1 MFDYVVNSLEKGGWV
16 LLPIFLTSVF
26 GWVIIFQAWLRLN
39 RLTPSGRGWVRKL
52 RYPRAA
58 ERWLSNL
65 RKSDTRTL
73 PVIVLQHVNSRRT
86 KGRKSMLE
94 AYEVEMK
101 SMIPEMEKGLTTLGV
116 LAGVAP
122 LLGLL
127 GTVSGM
133 VSTFEV
139 ISVFGAGNP
148 ALMADSIGEALVT
161 TQNGLLAAIPLMLGH
176 ILLLNRSLNLENE
189 TEKAVHRFVNY
200 MERQS

>member
-65 RKSDTRTL
+65 RKSDTKTL

-86 KGRKSMLE
+86 KGRKTMLE

>member
-26 GWVIIFQAWLRLN
+26 GWVIIFQAWIRLN

-58 ERWLSNL
+58 ERWLTNL
-65 RKSDTRTL
+65 KKSDGKTL
-73 PVIVLQHVNSRRT
+73 PVIVLQHVYSRKS
-86 KGRKSMLE
+86 KGRDSMLE
-94 AYEVEMK
+94 AYEIEMK
-101 SMIPEMEKGLTTLGV
+101 NMIPEMEKGLTTLGV

-176 ILLLNRSLNLENE
+176 IMLLNRSLNLENE